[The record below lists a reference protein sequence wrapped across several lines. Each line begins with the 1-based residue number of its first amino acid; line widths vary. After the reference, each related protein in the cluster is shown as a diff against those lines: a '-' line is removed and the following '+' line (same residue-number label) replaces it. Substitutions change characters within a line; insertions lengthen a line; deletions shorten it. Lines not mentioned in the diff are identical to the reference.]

1 MRDRHA
7 HDHGRPGRFGGARL
21 GHRCLARRCLAGRCL
36 GHGLGHLRLRRLD
49 GCLRHDL
56 VGRLVLAQPLEGGL
70 AHIAA
75 AGPAGELDLGHQ
87 LGPRPMTVAFAGRAG
102 AGGERAGLAFDRPKL
117 GQQLANLRFAET
129 GADLADIDQLL
140 AAMDAHQQGAH
151 FLGFAGPAADH
162 HLMAG
167 AGLDLQPACAA
178 ARSVGRG
185 ELLGDDAFEAH
196 ARRRFQDGHAR
207 GLEML
212 DIAQRL
218 MLALEP
224 VQQLPPAAP
233 CAR

>member
-1 MRDRHA
+1 MVTGGFSSGHSGLVGMGDRHA
-7 HDHGRPGRFGGARL
+7 HDDGRPGRWRSPLCRDG
-21 GHRCLARRCLAGRCL
+21 LARCGLRDR
-36 GHGLGHLRLRRLD
+36 LGHLRLRRLD
-49 GCLRHDL
+49 GRLRLDL

-70 AHIAA
+70 ADIAA

-87 LGPRPMTVAFAGRAG
+87 LGPSPMDVAFPGRAG
-102 AGGERAGLAFDRPKL
+102 AGGERARLAFDRPEL
-117 GQQLANLRFAET
+117 GQQPANLRLAKA

-140 AAMDAHQQGAH
+140 AAMDADQQRAH

-167 AGLDLQPACAA
+167 AGLGLQPASAA
-178 ARSVGRG
+178 ARSVGRV

-196 ARRRFQDGHAR
+196 ARSRFQHGRAR

-218 MLALEP
+218 DACP
-224 VQQLPPAAP
+224 
-233 CAR
+233 